1 MPDSLRIAALTLFPV
16 KGLRGID
23 VPQARITPFGLE
35 GDRRWMIVGPEGRF
49 RSQREVPAL
58 THVGVSSEDQDWV
71 LEHPIAGVLRIPRAG
86 VPEGAPAQ
94 VIIWDDTVR
103 ARHAGAQAEA
113 WLRAAFGEDLSLVW
127 MPDDTIRPADPAWAG
142 EGHRVSFADG
152 FPLLVLGTASVAELN
167 TRLATPIPANRFR
180 ANVLVEG
187 GEPWAEDG
195 WHTLIAPE
203 ATLRL
208 VKPCARCVV
217 ITTDQQTGER
227 SKEPT
232 ATLAT
237 YRRQEGKVMVGMNA
251 LAGPDGAILR
261 VGDALRIK

>member
-1 MPDSLRIAALTLFPV
+1 MSASLHIARLTLFPV

-35 GDRRWMIVGPEGRF
+35 GDRRYMIVGPDGRF
-49 RSQREVPAL
+49 HSQRDFPAF
-58 THVGVSSEDQDWV
+58 THVAVAAEDGNWV
-71 LEHPIAGVLRIPRAG
+71 LDHPAAGVLRIPRAG
-86 VPEGAPAQ
+86 VPGGAPMD
-94 VIIWDDTVR
+94 VVVWDDTVR
-103 ARHAGAQAEA
+103 ARHAGAQASD
-113 WLRAAFGEDLSLVW
+113 WLRKAFGEELSLVW
-127 MPDDTIRPADPAWAG
+127 MPDEAQRPADPAWAG
-142 EGHRVSFADG
+142 DGHRVSFADG

-167 TRLATPIPANRFR
+167 TRLTTPIPTDRFR

-195 WHTLIAPE
+195 WHTLTSPE

-217 ITTDQQTGER
+217 ITTDQQTGAR

-251 LAGPDGAILR
+251 LAAPDGAILHA
-261 VGDALRIK
+261 GDPLQVK